1 MIFPRETIEPKAA
14 LPSISEGLTPPDERK
29 EGDADERYICG
40 LVPILY
46 LCRCPD
52 KFVLCNLSGQKIAAT
67 TANSDGWPLI
77 AEK

>member
-1 MIFPRETIEPKAA
+1 MGLLDKFKKNAVPERVNGAA
-14 LPSISEGLTPPDERK
+14 MLFCPLPD
-29 EGDADERYICG
+29 GDADERYICG

-67 TANSDGWPLI
+67 TANSDG
-77 AEK
+77 

>member
-1 MIFPRETIEPKAA
+1 MVLFFSRETIEPRRRY
-14 LPSISEGLTPPDERK
+14 PPFRRGNPPDERK

-67 TANSDGWPLI
+67 IHSSDGMPLL
-77 AEK
+77 AV